1 MAKKKKSTKKI
12 KPFIIVLLSIAVTF
26 FYFLEP
32 LANRNEGVIRQTSL
46 GNAYNIR
53 KKTKIEKSILLNDES
68 VKNKLNDPEII
79 KSWGL
84 TGRHSNS
91 HVHASRA
98 WNIWWEAKKKKQVSD
113 VIVAVIDT
121 GIDILHE
128 DITNNLWVNK
138 GESGL
143 DSKGRDKSRNKIDDD
158 GNGFIDDVHGWN
170 FVAGNNNLTDN
181 HGHGTH
187 VSGIL
192 GAEGGNGVGLSGV
205 VPKVK
210 IMTLKYYDP
219 KSKSN
224 NNLLNT
230 IKSIRYATKMGAQ
243 IINYS
248 GGGTEFS
255 KQEYEAIKHAKNKG
269 TLFIAAAGNEKSNSD
284 RDNYYP
290 ANYGLDNIISVTAIN
305 TNTDVLASSNWGVKT
320 VHLAAPGSKIRST
333 LPNNRYGVMTG
344 TSQATAFV
352 TGVAALLFSLHN
364 NFDYLQVKDR
374 ILSTAQGYQ
383 SKGLL
388 GKTKTA
394 GRLNSWAALA
404 MQPRIPL
411 SGVITEGPT
420 PVVEPSTFESN
431 NSNNLQDLKN
441 LLSNKILN
449 NKK

>member
-1 MAKKKKSTKKI
+1 MAKGKSKSKI
-12 KPFIIVLLSIAVTF
+12 KPLVIVLLSIAITF
-26 FYFLEP
+26 FYFLKP
-32 LANRNEGVIRQTSL
+32 SANKDEGVIRQTSL

-53 KKTKIEKSILLNDES
+53 KRTKVEKSILLNDES
-68 VKNKLNDPEII
+68 VKNKLNDPEIT

-91 HVHASRA
+91 HVHATRA

-121 GIDILHE
+121 GIDIFHE

-143 DSKGRDKSRNKIDDD
+143 DSQGRDKSRNKIDDD
-158 GNGFIDDVHGWN
+158 RNGFIDDVHGWN
-170 FVAGNNNLTDN
+170 FVSGNSDLKDN

-205 VPKVK
+205 VPQVK

-219 KSKSN
+219 TSKNN

-243 IINYS
+243 IVNYS
-248 GGGTEFS
+248 GGGMEFS
-255 KQEYEAIKHAKNKG
+255 KQEYEAIKAAKRRG
-269 TLFIAAAGNEKSNSD
+269 ILFVAAAGNEKSNSD
-284 RDNYYP
+284 KYNYYP
-290 ANYGLDNIISVTAIN
+290 ANYELDNIISVTAIN
-305 TNTDVLASSNWGVKT
+305 TSTDVLKSSNWGVNT
-320 VHLAAPGSKIRST
+320 VHLAAPGSQIRST

-352 TGVAALLFSLHN
+352 TGVAALLLSLNN
-364 NFDYLQVKDR
+364 NFGYLQIKDR

-411 SGVITEGPT
+411 SGVITDGPT
-420 PVVEPSTFESN
+420 PVIEPSVSGSH
-431 NSNNLQDLKN
+431 NSNNLRDLN
-441 LLSNKILN
+441 SLLSNKLL
-449 NKK
+449 NKKN